1 MKKNNINI
9 ILNAKKREEQIL
21 TKRFV
26 DFPDGRV
33 LRLQLSMQVT
43 WIWPLIWEDS
53 TCKAAKTQC
62 SQKIEKACDL
72 FLNSTFTETSE
83 NISTDC
89 LLVSFSRNTRKMK
102 ANLF

>member
-43 WIWPLIWEDS
+43 WI
-53 TCKAAKTQC
+53 
-62 SQKIEKACDL
+62 
-72 FLNSTFTETSE
+72 
-83 NISTDC
+83 
-89 LLVSFSRNTRKMK
+89 
-102 ANLF
+102 